1 MTSKDV
7 NDLLAW
13 VAGCE
18 RLITRNMNERINVKE
33 IDYFLNYQLPV
44 KYANLPSVRS
54 LYDRIYWMKQVRKPS
69 KDLDKTNG
77 LVAYVRRVIGTVTLA
92 ITYKEDEDVANQLLD
107 TVRDTL
113 TDSRMDVLIGT
124 IA

>member
-54 LYDRIYWMKQVRKPS
+54 LYDRIYRMKQVRKPS

>member
-1 MTSKDV
+1 MITKEA

-13 VAGCE
+13 VAGSE
-18 RLITRNMNERINVKE
+18 RLVTRNMTERVNIE
-33 IDYFLNYQLPV
+33 ELDYFLDYQLPV

-54 LYDRIYWMKQVRKPS
+54 LYDRIYRMKQARNPS

-92 ITYKEDEDVANQLLD
+92 ISYKEDEDVADHLLD
-107 TVRDTL
+107 TVRDTI
-113 TDSRMDVLIGT
+113 TDSRMDVLIDT
-124 IA
+124 IV